1 MGPQR
6 DARTPPER
14 GTECK
19 RTGFSPAGVLGQE
32 SGILS
37 AVLKARIAESFQKR
51 KLSGMLAETLKGNPR
66 SSVAGGP
73 LWRVPQG
80 GGRKLC
86 LEVVSRTH
94 DWKARESPSHR
105 TVRPCYPFL
114 QAALGTCGCPF
125 YFPPP
130 LPGRLT
136 PAASSPLPGLG
147 PGPEA
152 AADLDGLSVV
162 DFYHVEV
169 KTVDSFARGNES
181 AAF

>member
-1 MGPQR
+1 
-6 DARTPPER
+6 
-14 GTECK
+14 
-19 RTGFSPAGVLGQE
+19 
-32 SGILS
+32 
-37 AVLKARIAESFQKR
+37 
-51 KLSGMLAETLKGNPR
+51 MLTETLKRNPR
-66 SSVAGGP
+66 ASVAGGP

-94 DWKARESPSHR
+94 DWKTRESPSQR

-125 YFPPP
+125 YFPPT
-130 LPGRLT
+130 PGRLT

-152 AADLDGLSVV
+152 EADLDGLSVV

-169 KTVDSFARGNES
+169 KTVDSFARGDES